1 MKAPKVM
8 IVGFDAATWDLAK
21 PWVAEGFMPNLARL
35 MAEGARGQLESILPP
50 ITPPAWTSF
59 TTGKNPG
66 KHGVFHFMESTPDTY
81 ALRYT
86 NASSRRTRTIWKILN
101 QAGIGTG
108 TANIPFTYPPEV
120 LNGYQISGMDTP
132 SEKSAFI
139 HPPELREELERE
151 LGPLKLDIR
160 FLGFMNTD
168 ERRDQVLDEMRQMD
182 EQWTHVGL
190 YLLKHRPQDVTML
203 VFMSI
208 DTVQHYFWQFMDKSH
223 FLHDP
228 AAEAKFGDAIRN
240 VYQRLDE
247 SLGKLLEY
255 TNDGTTVFV
264 VSDHGGRPRF
274 GPCGLS

>member
-1 MKAPKVM
+1 M

-139 HPPELREELERE
+139 HPP
-151 LGPLKLDIR
+151 
-160 FLGFMNTD
+160 
-168 ERRDQVLDEMRQMD
+168 
-182 EQWTHVGL
+182 
-190 YLLKHRPQDVTML
+190 
-203 VFMSI
+203 
-208 DTVQHYFWQFMDKSH
+208 
-223 FLHDP
+223 
-228 AAEAKFGDAIRN
+228 
-240 VYQRLDE
+240 
-247 SLGKLLEY
+247 
-255 TNDGTTVFV
+255 
-264 VSDHGGRPRF
+264 
-274 GPCGLS
+274 